1 MIKQYYKFY
10 EKEIPDQRQF
20 DDRGT
25 ETFPSP
31 AVVTKKSDEGQINQE
46 GIIVTWDTEKIGH
59 FFGKTMSKRKR
70 ESSKIQRRAWE
81 VKWNIKRERG
91 GHEEIDVSVKH

>member
-1 MIKQYYKFY
+1 MSNRAFSWSGVSIIPHIICRAYAVSSCSFRSWLYIWSSVIKQYYKFY

-46 GIIVTWDTEKIGH
+46 GIIVT
-59 FFGKTMSKRKR
+59 
-70 ESSKIQRRAWE
+70 
-81 VKWNIKRERG
+81 
-91 GHEEIDVSVKH
+91 